1 MKTTMRTI
9 VAAIVLALCAALA
22 SAQFGG
28 GGPFGGGGYGNNGY
42 GNNGYGGN
50 DGGGG
55 GGQRESL
62 PSGHACFLLS
72 DSTTACLE
80 EVRLFA
86 SQESTALS
94 NIPMY
99 A

>member
-28 GGPFGGGGYGNNGY
+28 GGPFGGYGY